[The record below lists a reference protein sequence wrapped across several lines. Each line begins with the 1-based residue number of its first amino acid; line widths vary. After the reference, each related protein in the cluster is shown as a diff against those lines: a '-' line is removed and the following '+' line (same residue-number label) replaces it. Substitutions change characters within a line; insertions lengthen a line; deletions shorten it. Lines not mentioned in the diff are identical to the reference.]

1 MEGRLGMLNIRNV
14 KEQDLSD
21 IVIIEQL
28 CFPQEEAATKEAFEM
43 RIEVIPDSFF
53 VAEENGVIIGFVNGP
68 VIKTPF
74 ITDDL
79 FKDLKENPE
88 TGGHQSILG
97 IAVTPHFQT
106 RGVAASLLSH
116 IEKAAKEKNR
126 ETITLTCKEE
136 LISFYQNHG
145 YRNLGISDSQHA
157 GVTWYNMVKTL

>member
-1 MEGRLGMLNIRNV
+1 MLNIRNV

-43 RIEVIPDSFF
+43 RIKVIPDSFF

-79 FKDLKENPE
+79 FKELKENPE

-106 RGVAASLLSH
+106 RGVAAALLAH
-116 IEKAAKEKNR
+116 IEKAAKEKKR

-136 LISFYQNHG
+136 LIVFYLNHG
-145 YRNLGISDSQHA
+145 YRNLGTSDSQHA
-157 GVTWYNMVKTL
+157 GVTWYNMVKKL